1 MSLIVHVHRT
11 IIAPLF
17 ILNFRLPNEA
27 DRNIQQKDA
36 FANGSSAQAELKM
49 HSRTD
54 RVRMTN

>member
-49 HSRTD
+49 H
-54 RVRMTN
+54 